1 MRGPCYISAPHPGH
15 LLLLIRVNRPLQ
27 SPTDPQSATAVLRRS
42 MLFAV
47 LAGYLILVMI
57 AWATRS
63 DLLSAICVVLLVSA
77 VLGPRLRARSHVA
90 WLTWTL
96 LVVGVGTL
104 AVNGL
109 GRMALDLVP
118 LAINLGLA
126 GVFGLSLT
134 GAHTPLIARAIIAIE
149 GRERLAQPRV
159 AGYAR
164 SLTLAWTVLFVMQSV
179 AFVWLMWVVLPELPA
194 DARACLGDDRA
205 ARWRLSAAGCFH
217 ARRICDPALVSSAY
231 PACAAAPVFP
241 AAGAKLAATVA
252 RWRCLHAT
260 ESLSNERIRPRVDR
274 AHPYSGGSPEPAR
287 TFPG

>member
-1 MRGPCYISAPHPGH
+1 MPASAEVGIGGPCYISAPHPGH

-27 SPTDPQSATAVLRRS
+27 PPTDPQSATAVLRRS
-42 MLFAV
+42 TLYAA

-63 DLLSAICVVLLVSA
+63 DLLSAICVGLLVSA
-77 VLGPRLRARSHVA
+77 VLGPRLRARSRAA
-90 WLTWTL
+90 WLAWTL

-104 AVNGL
+104 TVNGH

-134 GAHTPLIARAIIAIE
+134 GMHTPLIARAIIAIE

-164 SLTLAWTVLFVMQSV
+164 SLTLAWTVLFVLQSM
-179 AFVWLMWVVLPELPA
+179 AFVWLMWVVLPDLPA
-194 DARACLGDDRA
+194 DARA
-205 ARWRLSAAGCFH
+205 H
-217 ARRICDPALVSSAY
+217 AWATTALHVGGY
-231 PACAAAPVFP
+231 LLP
-241 AAGAKLAATVA
+241 AAFMLVEYAIRRWYLRHIPHAPPRQFFQQLARNWPQLLRDGDAPT
-252 RWRCLHAT
+252 
-260 ESLSNERIRPRVDR
+260 PRN
-274 AHPYSGGSPEPAR
+274 P
-287 TFPG
+287 